1 MLSPPCIDLIVFF
14 LYAHFEELISMPE
27 IHTLTELA
35 DLQLFNQFWLSLFFV
50 IPMILVARSVV
61 AGSRYSAILI
71 IVIFGLLMGYLLV
84 LTGVSEPGLA
94 NFPMLGL
101 ISQTTIIALA
111 ASFFV
116 GGQELRRIFSKSK
129 VETDQTVVYAM
140 EQIFFGTG
148 RTHLI
153 FIIRAFFMLL
163 GLGATTRIL
172 TGSVPDDPFGRYYPL
187 IAYMGIVIAVIL
199 IDHKATVPDKRVY
212 LRKGV
217 LEMGAVL
224 VLLFIGFQLATMI
237 RPLVAL
243 PQIFFV
249 MLLSCGMGAVLYQW
263 RHGPAIRCLLF
274 AGIPVVL
281 AANFVIGG
289 SRIGEAF
296 TITGMDAVLAYGFFG
311 QIFWMFGGIALLI
324 FFGRSRDVRNV
335 APGMAG
341 ALSHAGLTGACTAG
355 DLGEKSAKRAP
366 IMINIPFFGHIFVFS
381 IMAMSAERGS
391 LLWVPSLIIA
401 IVGIIF
407 TTVALRNLCRSDAKD
422 AFEVK
427 ALMQFSF
434 GWQLTAVFGGLLLL
448 ALSGMSIEYAM
459 MASSS
464 ALSHFGLFAG
474 IQEGMAGLEAA
485 GLIAFVFAMPFLVH
499 PIVFF
504 LFGRAME
511 KGGLMPKVAV
521 YSLAGVGFIGV
532 IASLFL

>member
-1 MLSPPCIDLIVFF
+1 
-14 LYAHFEELISMPE
+14 MPE
-27 IHTLTELA
+27 THTLTELT
-35 DLQLFNQFWLSLFFV
+35 DLQLFNQFWLTLFFV

-84 LTGVSEPGLA
+84 LTGVSEPGLS
-94 NFPMLGL
+94 NFPMLGM

-129 VETDQTVVYAM
+129 VEADQTVQYAM

-153 FIIRAFFMLL
+153 FIVRAFFLLL
-163 GLGATTRIL
+163 GLGAFTRIL
-172 TGSVPDDPFGRYYPL
+172 TGSVPEDAFGRYYPL
-187 IAYMGIVIAVIL
+187 IAYMGLVIAVIL
-199 IDHKATVPDKRVY
+199 IDHKASIANKRVY

-217 LEMGAVL
+217 WEMAMVL
-224 VLLFIGFQLATMI
+224 LVLFIGFQLAQWV

-249 MLLSCGMGAVLYQW
+249 MLLSCGLGALFYRW

-289 SRIGEAF
+289 SRVGEAF
-296 TITGMDAVLAYGFFG
+296 SITGMDAVLAYGFFG
-311 QIFWMFGGIALLI
+311 QIFWMFGGIALLMY
-324 FFGRSRDVRNV
+324 FGRHKEVGIV
-335 APGMAG
+335 GPGMAG

-355 DLGEKSAKRAP
+355 DLGEQAAKRAP

-381 IMAMSAERGS
+381 ILAMSAARGG
-391 LLWVPSLIIA
+391 LLWLPSLVVA
-401 IVGIIF
+401 AVGVIF
-407 TTVALRNLCRSDAKD
+407 TTLALRNLSRSAGRDAL
-422 AFEVK
+422 EVK
-427 ALMQFSF
+427 SLMQFSF

-448 ALSGMSIEYAM
+448 SLSGMSIEYAM

-511 KGGLMPKVAV
+511 KGGLMPAVAV
-521 YSLAGVGFIGV
+521 YSLAAIGLVGILV
-532 IASLFL
+532 SLLL

>member
-1 MLSPPCIDLIVFF
+1 
-14 LYAHFEELISMPE
+14 MPE
-27 IHTLTELA
+27 IHSLTEAA
-35 DLQLFNQFWLSLFFV
+35 DLQLFNQFWLTLFFV

-84 LTGVSEPGLA
+84 ATGVSEPGLA

-101 ISQTTIIALA
+101 ISQTTVIALA

-116 GGQELRRIFSKSK
+116 GGQELRRIFSKNQ
-129 VETDQTVVYAM
+129 VEPDQSVVYAM

-148 RTHLI
+148 RTHVI
-153 FIIRAFFMLL
+153 FIVRAFFMLL
-163 GLGATTRIL
+163 GLGATIRIL
-172 TGSVPDDPFGRYYPL
+172 TSTVPDDALGRYYPL
-187 IAYMGIVIAVIL
+187 IAYLGVIIAVIL
-199 IDHKATVPDKRVY
+199 IDHKATITNKRVY
-212 LRKGV
+212 LRKGI
-217 LEMGAVL
+217 LEMAAVL
-224 VLLFIGFQLATMI
+224 GILFIGFQVAQLVK
-237 RPLVAL
+237 PLVAL

-249 MLLSCGMGAVLYQW
+249 MLLASGLGAVLYQW
-263 RHGPAIRCLLF
+263 KHGPAIRCLLF

-281 AANFVIGG
+281 SANFVIGG

-296 TITGMDAVLAYGFFG
+296 SLTGMDAVLAYGFFG
-311 QIFWMFGGIALLI
+311 QVFWMFGGIALLI
-324 FFGRSRDVRNV
+324 FFGKSRDVRNV
-335 APGMAG
+335 GPGMAG

-355 DLGEKSAKRAP
+355 DLGDQAAKRAP

-381 IMAMSAERGS
+381 ILAMSAQRGG
-391 LLWVPSLIIA
+391 LLWLPSLIIA
-401 IVGIIF
+401 AVGVAF
-407 TTVALRNLCRSDAKD
+407 TTVALRNLGRASGRDAH
-422 AFEVK
+422 EVK
-427 ALMQFSF
+427 SLMQFSF

-459 MASSS
+459 MATSS

-499 PIVFF
+499 PLVFF

-511 KGGLMPKVAV
+511 KGGRMPSVAV
-521 YSLAGVGFIGV
+521 YCLAGIGLAGVIL
-532 IASLFL
+532 SLFI